1 MAWRQRGHGARW
13 GGESRIALRPCGA
26 GGGVSSRSASIRF
39 DTGGSMMLCQES
51 RESAQFSTPVDAVGS
66 STGSSSGFLRKM
78 MKRMAVGAVRNR
90 VLCGFASSLWARSLR
105 PWGASASMAPGA
117 GPAPVRPGSA
127 GSGRRRGV
135 RVWLC
140 PRALVTAQSSDRPS
154 RSLLCCPVWARR
166 PVGEIAP
173 RTPEGR
179 YRRPAPRTLVTAQSS
194 DRPSRSLLCCPVWA
208 RRPVGETAP
217 RTPGVGSVQAARGG
231 PASAESGRP
240 PRSTATG
247 SAAAP
252 RAA

>member
-1 MAWRQRGHGARW
+1 MSGSRIDGSKQVLARAVLMARATGALSLMAWRQRGHGARW

-140 PRALVTAQSSDRPS
+140 PR
-154 RSLLCCPVWARR
+154 
-166 PVGEIAP
+166 
-173 RTPEGR
+173 
-179 YRRPAPRTLVTAQSS
+179 TLVTAQSS